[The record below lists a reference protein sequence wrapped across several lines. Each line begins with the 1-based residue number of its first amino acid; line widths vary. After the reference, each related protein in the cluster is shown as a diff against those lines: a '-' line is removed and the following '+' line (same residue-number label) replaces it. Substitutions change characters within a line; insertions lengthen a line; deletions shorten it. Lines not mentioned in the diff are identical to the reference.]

1 MSGTKESRA
10 PRKNRIHIGSWGFDI
25 FLWILMAA
33 LSVIFL
39 YPFLNVVATSLS
51 SNRMISTGQVTF
63 YPRELMVD
71 GYKLL
76 FQEENILRAYLNTAI
91 IAVGYAFFS
100 LLLNSLAAYCL
111 MVDDFVFRKPLSVI
125 LLITMFFNGGTVP
138 TYLLIQ
144 KLGLFN
150 SWWSLILPNAVSAY
164 SCFVY
169 RAFYKGISGEI
180 REAARIDGAN
190 EMQILTRIYV
200 PLSKALYATFG
211 LFAVVG
217 IWNSYYEALLYIKD
231 ADRQPIQMILRKIV
245 FTSGTSQMTQVQ
257 DMISNG
263 KMNALNVQYACIVAT
278 IGPILLVYPFVQ
290 KYFVK
295 GVQVGAVKG

>member
-1 MSGTKESRA
+1 MSGTKEYRA

-180 REAARIDGAN
+180 REAARIDGMS
-190 EMQILTRIYV
+190 EYKIYLKIML
-200 PLSKALYATFG
+200 PLSKPALSTLIIITFVNTWNDYLGPLIYLKSEEKKTIQLG
-211 LFAVVG
+211 LKMFIG
-217 IWNSYYEALLYIKD
+217 QYSSEYGSS
-231 ADRQPIQMILRKIV
+231 
-245 FTSGTSQMTQVQ
+245 TS
-257 DMISNG
+257 
-263 KMNALNVQYACIVAT
+263 
-278 IGPILLVYPFVQ
+278 
-290 KYFVK
+290 
-295 GVQVGAVKG
+295 